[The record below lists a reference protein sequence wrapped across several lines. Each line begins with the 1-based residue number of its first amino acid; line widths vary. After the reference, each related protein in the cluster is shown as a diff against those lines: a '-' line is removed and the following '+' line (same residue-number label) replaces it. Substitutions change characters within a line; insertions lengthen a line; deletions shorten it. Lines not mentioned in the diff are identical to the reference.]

1 MSSVEQANLTRTST
15 APWQS
20 TNLARKTRGARLRR
34 KLWADR
40 YLFLMISPVIAYY
53 IIFHYIPMYG
63 AIIAFKDFSPGKG
76 ILDSPWVG
84 LENFRNFFGSFYF
97 TRIVRNT
104 LFLSLNTLIWGFP
117 IPIIFAMLLNELRNK
132 YFKRTIQTVSYLP
145 HFISVVVVTGMM
157 ANFLSP
163 NGGVVNKLL
172 SALGHGPIDFLSQ
185 PGYFRSLYV
194 GSEIWQGFGWGAI
207 IYLAAL
213 AGIDPSLYEAA
224 EVDGAS
230 RWQKAIFITL
240 PSLLPV
246 TIILLILDMGNVMSV
261 GFEKILLLYNPA
273 TYETSDVIQTYI
285 YRRGI
290 VSSDFSLAAAIGL
303 FNSTI
308 NLILLLSVNWIAR
321 KWSETSLW

>member
-1 MSSVEQANLTRTST
+1 VRDFSQPVSSTRIG
-15 APWQS
+15 
-20 TNLARKTRGARLRR
+20 TRSRRARLRR
-34 KLWADR
+34 RIWADR
-40 YLFLMISPVIAYY
+40 YLYLMIAPVIAYY
-53 IIFHYIPMYG
+53 LIFHYAPMYG
-63 AIIAFKDFSPGKG
+63 TIIAFKDFSPGKG
-76 ILDSPWVG
+76 ITGSPWVG
-84 LENFRNFFGSFYF
+84 FENFRDFFGSFYF
-97 TRIVRNT
+97 TRILRNT
-104 LFLSLNTLIWGFP
+104 ILLSLNTLVWGFP
-117 IPIIFAMLLNELRNK
+117 IPIIFAMLLNELRNR
-132 YFKRTIQTVSYLP
+132 YVKRTVQTVSYLP

-157 ANFLSP
+157 TSFLAP
-163 NGGVVNKLL
+163 NGGVINKLL
-172 SALGHGPIDFLSQ
+172 GVVGVGQIDFLSQ

-194 GSEIWQGFGWGAI
+194 SSEIWQGFGWGAI

-240 PSLLPV
+240 PGLLPV
-246 TIILLILDMGNVMSV
+246 TVILLILNMGNVMSV